1 MPETITMRGIAF
13 YAIILGLLAV
23 TDAYFSIQLLAAAK
37 ADAIAHQLPQAFA
50 VEDLTQRLANASTL
64 AATEVDM
71 VEQALNSRYM
81 QWGAVGVM
89 LALFVWMITRLLPAQ
104 EKRRDAE
111 RKADREANA
120 EERQQER
127 TAFLAAIEKRDQ
139 MYLGTLSDIRRSV
152 ETHAENNQKA
162 KEQLSTS
169 VHELTL
175 EIRESRR

>member
-1 MPETITMRGIAF
+1 MRGIVVFALMF
-13 YAIILGLLAV
+13 VGLAV
-23 TDAYFSIQLLAAAK
+23 TDAYFSSRLLASAK
-37 ADAIAHQLPQAFA
+37 TEAMNHSRMRFDSIHSITSDIADALA
-50 VEDLTQRLANASTL
+50 VAP

-89 LALFVWMITRLLPAQ
+89 LMLFVWLITRHIPNQ
-104 EKRRDAE
+104 EKRREAE
-111 RKADREANA
+111 RKAEREAYTT
-120 EERQQER
+120 ER
-127 TAFLAAIEKRDQ
+127 TAERNAFLAAIEKRDG

-162 KEQLSTS
+162 KEHLSNS
-169 VHELTL
+169 VHELTM